1 MGRAYSSNGGETF
14 LSSLGSHLH
23 VRSPRLPLSAMG
35 PLSVTG
41 HSQDTIHCVSFP
53 TGPSQ
58 GVDPCA
64 SLHVWSPRLPPS
76 QGTVHCVSFSAGPS
90 QGVDPCASLLA
101 ASTAIVMPLADVA
114 LLDEVLKFQKC
125 TLPPSCSSWGERSSS
140 SSTP

>member
-1 MGRAYSSNGGETF
+1 MGRAYSLNGGETF

-76 QGTVHCVSFSAGPS
+76 QGTVHYASFSTSPS
-90 QGVDPCASLLA
+90 QGVDPCVSLP
-101 ASTAIVMPLADVA
+101 TVITKPLADIA
-114 LLDEVLKFQKC
+114 LLDEVLRFQKS

-140 SSTP
+140 SSTPS